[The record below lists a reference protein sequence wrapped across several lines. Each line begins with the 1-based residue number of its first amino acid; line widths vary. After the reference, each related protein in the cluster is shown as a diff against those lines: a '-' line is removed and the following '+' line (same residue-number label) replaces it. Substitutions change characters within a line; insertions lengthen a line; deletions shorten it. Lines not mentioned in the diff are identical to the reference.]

1 MWLAGLLTEVVDQ
14 RVVGERLGHLFL
26 EAALGAVVGG
36 VELDEGEADLLAHQ
50 RGRRRLTDARWS
62 RQQRRAVPRPVV
74 LEAVN

>member
-36 VELDEGEADLLAHQ
+36 VELDEGEAGLLAHQ